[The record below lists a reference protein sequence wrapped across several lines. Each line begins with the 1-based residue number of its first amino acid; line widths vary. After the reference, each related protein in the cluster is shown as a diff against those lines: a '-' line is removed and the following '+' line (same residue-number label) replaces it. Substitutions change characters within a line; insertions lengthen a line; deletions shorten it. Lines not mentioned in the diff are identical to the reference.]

1 LKPATALTTP
11 TGRGIGIMAIDGI
24 GGRDIGD
31 GLTVIESGYTGITL
45 VVRKLTRFQ
54 RPAGRGRRQILREMD
69 ARFLTRD
76 GDTLTA
82 PPLNGADEMPTKSSE
97 F

>member
-1 LKPATALTTP
+1 MKSATALTTP

-31 GLTVIESGYTGITL
+31 GVTVKESGYTGITL

-54 RPAGRGRRQILREMD
+54 RPAGRGRRQILREVD
-69 ARFLTRD
+69 ARFSRAMGTRLVL
-76 GDTLTA
+76 GC
-82 PPLNGADEMPTKSSE
+82 
-97 F
+97 